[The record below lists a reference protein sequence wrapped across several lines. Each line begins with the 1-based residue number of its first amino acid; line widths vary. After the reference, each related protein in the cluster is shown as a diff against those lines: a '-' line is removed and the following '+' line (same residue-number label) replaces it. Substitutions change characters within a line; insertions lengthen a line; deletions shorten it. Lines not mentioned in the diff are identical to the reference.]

1 MVGDETVAVAYRVP
15 MPIRKTR
22 TRLSDGRELIYF
34 DDTEPYASG
43 VVTRELHDG
52 RDLVPVEAASTMRFD
67 VLTGEWVT
75 LAAHRMNRTFL
86 PATDECPLCPTRPGR
101 PATEIPAGDYDVAVF
116 ENRFPSLGSAAE
128 EVPGLVDGERLWPQ
142 HTADGRCE
150 VVCFTRDH
158 DRGFAQLPVSRVRTV
173 LEALRDRTRELST
186 LPSVAQVYCFENRGE
201 EIGVTLSHP
210 HGQIYAYP
218 TLPPRTTALLRQA
231 EEHRKRT
238 GRSLLRDVLDAERR
252 AGTRVVVEGEHWTAY
267 VPAAARWPV
276 ELHVAPH
283 RDVADLTE
291 LDDAELDELSHLYL
305 DVLGRLDRF
314 FDGVDRLPYIAG
326 WHQAP
331 IGAGR
336 DLGRLHLHVFSL
348 MRSPHRM
355 KFLAGSE
362 SGMGAWISDTTPE
375 RIAARF
381 REVAP

>member
-1 MVGDETVAVAYRVP
+1 MLFFDLP
-15 MPIRKTR
+15 
-22 TRLSDGRELIYF
+22 GRHS
-34 DDTEPYASG
+34 EP
-43 VVTRELHDG
+43 VTDRRALTPNAQPPSQ
-52 RDLVPVEAASTMRFD
+52 LRFD
-67 VLTGEWVT
+67 HTTGEWVII
-75 LAAHRMNRTFL
+75 APARQERTYKP
-86 PATDECPLCPTRPGR
+86 PADRCPLCPGPSGQTS
-101 PATEIPAGDYDVAVF
+101 EIPASAYDVVVF
-116 ENRFPSLGSAAE
+116 ENRFASLSGAGTPAPADEVATEFVSA
-128 EVPGLVDGERLWPQ
+128 PGR
-142 HTADGRCE
+142 GRCE
-150 VVCFTRDH
+150 VVCFTSDH
-158 DRGFAQLPVSRVRTV
+158 SGSFAALPPAHARLVVDVWRH
-173 LEALRDRTRELST
+173 RTRDL
-186 LPSVAQVYCFENRGE
+186 LAQDAIEQVFCFENRGE

-218 TLPPRTTALLRQA
+218 TLPPRTTTLLRQA

-291 LDDAELDELSHLYL
+291 LNDAELDELSHLYL

-336 DLGRLHLHVFSL
+336 DLGRLYLQVFSL